1 MGNGCMFRTALLI
14 LAILAI
20 GCGLV
25 FGCQNQSSCP
35 CTKWKPYE
43 GQELEWIEIES
54 AGKKPVKMESTT
66 IIKLSCE
73 TLLTEEKKVVTKKKS
88 ILVPHEEGDKSTTTT
103 TLYHFEIRCDL
114 IRAISP
120 KTKTTE

>member
-25 FGCQNQSSCP
+25 FGCENQSSCP

-73 TLLTEEKKVVTKKKS
+73 TCGKDNYTTDKNRRNMPEKFRIKKYCPKCRS
-88 ILVPHEEGDKSTTTT
+88 HHSHKEGK
-103 TLYHFEIRCDL
+103 
-114 IRAISP
+114 IS
-120 KTKTTE
+120 KG